1 LAIKFDGPILWT
13 EARSLK
19 SKGEQNPA
27 RHNYGELT
35 PALVSFEVIK
45 RRMVGSLDGGAHYR
59 HHLISTNVRFNPTQK
74 AMLRRSE
81 GPQSALHVE
90 MCMAQHLLPSA
101 LGVE

>member
-27 RHNYGELT
+27 RHNYGEIT

-59 HHLISTNVRFNPTQK
+59 HHLISTNVRFDPTQK
-74 AMLRRSE
+74 VMLRRSE
-81 GPQSALHVE
+81 GPQSAL
-90 MCMAQHLLPSA
+90 STS
-101 LGVE
+101 GVAPTQ